1 MLSIPIASYCS
12 IKRLVLEN
20 LPSLKFAPLI
30 NLIGIIPNGSII
42 NSTCPP
48 LREKNRLAETCTL
61 KWSGYK
67 YLRFLTGSKTQE
79 EYITSV
85 SLLIVKRVVKRS

>member
-30 NLIGIIPNGSII
+30 NLIGIIPIPLSYCSLVLVKIAQGCVALTPNSQLLLNRAPTLNYFSCAQQDHKLNGTGII
-42 NSTCPP
+42 PS
-48 LREKNRLAETCTL
+48 
-61 KWSGYK
+61 
-67 YLRFLTGSKTQE
+67 
-79 EYITSV
+79 
-85 SLLIVKRVVKRS
+85 

>member
-30 NLIGIIPNGSII
+30 NLIGIIPISLSYYSLVLVKIAQGCVALNP
-42 NSTCPP
+42 NSQLLLNRAPYLELFF
-48 LREKNRLAETCTL
+48 LRTT
-61 KWSGYK
+61 
-67 YLRFLTGSKTQE
+67 
-79 EYITSV
+79 
-85 SLLIVKRVVKRS
+85 RSQT